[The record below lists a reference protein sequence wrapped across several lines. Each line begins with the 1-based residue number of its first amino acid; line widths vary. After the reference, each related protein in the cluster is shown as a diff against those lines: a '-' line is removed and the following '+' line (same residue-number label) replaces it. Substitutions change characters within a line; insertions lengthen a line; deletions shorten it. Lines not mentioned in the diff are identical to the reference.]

1 MTLKN
6 CLNKHNP
13 FLNLLG
19 FTFKKNIGFTII
31 ATIIT
36 LIFSPGFIWSFTK
49 DYIDFPN
56 TYDLTGDLSSVCGI
70 MAFACTAF
78 CILLLIINFGY
89 LYSKKGTDAYHA
101 LPLTRI
107 ELFCARFLPAYIC
120 SLIPLI
126 AAYLGL
132 LVLGQLPYID
142 LDVAYTIPALIFT
155 AFMILMLS
163 LFTMV
168 FIISA
173 GAVFDAVIS
182 VAAGNIGF
190 PVIIIFILEVCNNS
204 LFGYA
209 NSIGNEPFIYGTPFG
224 FAMYKLITYCDNYP
238 HYEGRLFPLVQ
249 TIILVVVTALLAA
262 LCLWLYNK
270 RKSEKAE
277 EAYAFSYMPMLISV
291 IIGFIGCY
299 CLGFVFS
306 GGTVNSIAFWIMG
319 VIGTTLAIIIYSL
332 ISNRGFK
339 KLKQALLLSLITY
352 ILFAAVNVG
361 ISLDIFGY
369 GSYIPKENE
378 IKSAN
383 INILQYASTEEKAG
397 IEKIL
402 ALHSEIIEN
411 RDKADDYDYY
421 EDYDYIKIIYTLK
434 NGKTVERGYS
444 MPSVVGEDLKGD
456 IIEYVTVPF
465 IEKTFEEFKDTSFVL
480 EGYYGK
486 NEENYGS
493 VRISREKV
501 QELIDVYCDYLKGA
515 DEKIFNS
522 WEYSAYLYTGHGE
535 EQYWQEFLYNDD
547 AKEFEKLLEKT
558 VLEAE
563 KIGDTTKVVG

>member
-19 FTFKKNIGFTII
+19 FTFKKNLGFTII

-49 DYIDFPN
+49 DFADFST
-56 TYDLTGDLSSVCGI
+56 TYELTQDMSVVSGV
-70 MAFACTAF
+70 MAVACTAF

-107 ELFCARFLPAYIC
+107 ELFCARFIPAYVS
-120 SLIPLI
+120 SLVPLI
-126 AAYLGL
+126 AAYLG
-132 LVLGQLPYID
+132 VIALGKLPYID
-142 LDVAYTIPALIFT
+142 LDVAYIIPALIFT

-173 GAVFDAVIS
+173 GAVFDAVVSI
-182 VAAGNIGF
+182 AAINIGI

-224 FAMYKLITYCDNYP
+224 FAMYKLITYCENYG
-238 HYEGRLFPLVQ
+238 YNEVKLFPIVQ
-249 TIILVVVTALLAA
+249 TIILVILTVLLAA

-299 CLGFVFS
+299 CLGFIFS
-306 GGTVNSIAFWIMG
+306 QGTVSSIAFWIMG
-319 VIGTTLAIIIYSL
+319 AVGTALAIIIYSL

-339 KLKQALLLSLITY
+339 KLKQALWLSLITFV
-352 ILFAAVNVG
+352 LFVAVNVG

-369 GSYIPKENE
+369 GSYIPKVNE
-378 IKSAN
+378 VKN
-383 INILQYASTEEKAG
+383 VNVNVVQYASTEEKAG
-397 IEKIL
+397 IEKVM
-402 ALHSEIIEN
+402 ALHSEIIKN
-411 RDKADDYDYY
+411 KDKANDYDHY
-421 EDYDYIKIIYTLK
+421 ENYDYIKIIYTLK
-434 NGKTVERGYS
+434 NGEIVERGYS
-444 MPSVVGEDLKGD
+444 MPSVVGKDKKKD

-465 IEKTFEEFKDTSFVL
+465 IKKTFEEFKDTSFVL
-480 EGYYGK
+480 EGYYGENK
-486 NEENYGS
+486 ENYGS
-493 VRISREKV
+493 VRLSKEKTSK
-501 QELIDVYCDYLKGA
+501 LIAAYCDYLKKT
-515 DEKIFNS
+515 DEKIFS
-522 WEYSAYLYTGHGE
+522 GWEYNAYLYTGYGE
-535 EQYWQEFLYNDD
+535 NQYWQEIAYNSD
-547 AKEFEKLLEKT
+547 AVELIKLLEKT
-558 VLEAE
+558 VNEAE
-563 KIGDTTKVVG
+563 KIEESVKVVG

>member
-31 ATIIT
+31 ATVIT

-49 DYIDFPN
+49 DYVDFDN
-56 TYDLTGDLSSVCGI
+56 TYSLTSDLSSVCSI
-70 MAFACTAF
+70 MAVACTAF

-101 LPLTRI
+101 LPLTRT
-107 ELFCARFLPAYIC
+107 ELFCARFIPAYIC

-132 LVLGQLPYID
+132 IVLGRLPYID

-168 FIISA
+168 FILSA
-173 GAVFDAVIS
+173 GAVFDAIIS
-182 VAAGNIGF
+182 VAAVNIGF
-190 PVIIIFILEVCNNS
+190 PVIILFIFEVCNNS
-204 LFGYA
+204 LFGFSD
-209 NSIGNEPFIYGTPFG
+209 SIGNEPFIYGTPFG
-224 FAMYKLITYCDNYP
+224 FALYKLILYCDNYP
-238 HYEGRLFPLVQ
+238 EQEANLFPIIQ
-249 TIILVVVTALLAA
+249 TVILAVITVLLAT

-277 EAYAFSYMPMLISV
+277 EAYAFSYMPMLIS
-291 IIGFIGCY
+291 IILGFIGCY
-299 CLGFVFS
+299 CLGFIFS
-306 GGTVNSIAFWIMG
+306 GGTVDAITFWIMG
-319 VIGTTLAIIIYSL
+319 AVGTVLAIIIYSL

-352 ILFAAVNVG
+352 IIFAAVNFG

-369 GSYIPKENE
+369 GSYIPKADE
-378 IKSAN
+378 IKGAN
-383 INILQYASTEEKAG
+383 INVLQYATTEEKEG

-411 RDKADDYDYY
+411 RDKSKMYDQYADFDYV
-421 EDYDYIKIIYTLK
+421 KIIYTLK
-434 NGKTVERGYS
+434 NGKVVERAYN
-444 MPSVVGEDLKGD
+444 MPSVVGKAEKKEILKT
-456 IIEYVTVPF
+456 VTIPG
-465 IEKTFEEFKDTSFVL
+465 IRKTFNEFKDTSFIL

-493 VRISREKV
+493 VRISREQTQK
-501 QELIDVYCDYLKGA
+501 LIDAYCQYLEDA
-515 DEKIFNS
+515 DENIYNG
-522 WEYSAYLYTGHGE
+522 WTYNTYLYTGYGE
-535 EQYWQEFLYNDD
+535 NQYWQEFMYNDD
-547 AKEFEKLLEKT
+547 AKEFVKLLEKT
-558 VLEAE
+558 ISEAE
-563 KIGDTTKVVG
+563 KLGESTKVVG